1 MIYEFNGKAPKI
13 DPSAYI
19 SESASI
25 IGDVTIEADCYVG
38 PGAVIRADWPGS
50 PIRIGYGSAVEEGA
64 ILHVGGK
71 DCRMDVGEKVTIAHG
86 CIIHGNKLADNC
98 NIGMGAIV
106 MNLAEIGENAI
117 VGAGA
122 VCVEDTV
129 VPEGGVAVGCPAKV
143 IRVDIEN
150 NTSSNE
156 LNAFAYT
163 EMASEYLAERAA
175 KEGK

>member
-1 MIYEFNGKAPKI
+1 MIKEFRGKMPEIGENCFIAET
-13 DPSAYI
+13 AT
-19 SESASI
+19 I
-25 IGDVTIEADCYVG
+25 IGDVKIGANSSVWY
-38 PGAVIRADWPGS
+38 GAVIRGDDAPIVIGERCNVQDNAVLHCAEFWPLT
-50 PIRIGYGSAVEEGA
+50 IGNG
-64 ILHVGGK
+64 
-71 DCRMDVGEKVTIAHG
+71 VTIGHNAIVHSA
-86 CIIHGNKLADNC
+86 NVKDNAL
-98 NIGMGAIV
+98 IGMGAIV